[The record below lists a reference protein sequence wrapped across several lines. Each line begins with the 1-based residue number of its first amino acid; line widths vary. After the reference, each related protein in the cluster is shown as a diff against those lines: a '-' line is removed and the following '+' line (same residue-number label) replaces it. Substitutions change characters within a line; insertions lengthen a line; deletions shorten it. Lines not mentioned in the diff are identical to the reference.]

1 MIRIQLTI
9 DQRATL
15 RNALLDRYQDAA
27 GLQDMLLKLDQ
38 KYQQISK
45 DAWTLP
51 ENVGLVI
58 STAQAQGWL
67 MPLVRQVRADTP
79 GDPALQ
85 NLEHELL
92 PHLPPQHVDYFE
104 VCCMA
109 ASRVMVDREYLR
121 ASLRLLS
128 MPLGKRIM
136 IVTGGK
142 CSGKSHSFRLISYL
156 SEVRGDFSLIP
167 IDLETYSRM
176 LGANTVVEA
185 SDLAR
190 ALAKKLH
197 YEVGP
202 LEPPNDRQWA
212 RWVIDFCDALEAH
225 ALDDDRSRWVVID
238 GFDSVVL
245 AQATCD
251 LIKELA
257 VRIDRSLARFRLI
270 LLGYDDVSFPRDV
283 LPQIEREHIRPIGLQ
298 ELAEFFARA
307 YQQLGIP
314 PDEDRLVASLHRVL
328 DGLNEGQEDFLIHLE
343 PRVSAELTSA
353 AGAGLART
361 AGQGGGP

>member
-1 MIRIQLTI
+1 MILIQLTI
-9 DQRATL
+9 EQRETL
-15 RNALLDRYQDAA
+15 RNALLDRYQNAA
-27 GLQDMLLKLDQ
+27 GIEDMLLKVGQ
-38 KYQQISK
+38 KYQQIST
-45 DAWTLP
+45 DSWTLP
-51 ENVGLVI
+51 QNVGLVI
-58 STAQAQGWL
+58 NTAQAQGWL

-79 GDPALQ
+79 GDPGLQ
-85 NLEHELL
+85 NLEHQLL

-104 VCCMA
+104 VCCLA

-128 MPLGKRIM
+128 TPLGKRIM
-136 IVTGGK
+136 IVTGRK
-142 CSGKSHSFRLISYL
+142 CSGKSHSLRLISYL
-156 SEVRGDFSLIP
+156 WQVRGDFSLIP
-167 IDLETYSRM
+167 IDLEAYSRM
-176 LGANTVVEA
+176 LGADTVVEP

-197 YEVGP
+197 YEVGS
-202 LEPPNDRQWA
+202 LEPPEDRQWA

-245 AQATCD
+245 AQATSD

-257 VRIDRSLARFRLI
+257 VRIDRSLAHFRLI

-283 LPQIEREHIRPIGLQ
+283 LPQIEREYIRPIGLP
-298 ELAEFFARA
+298 ELAEFFGRA

-314 PDEDRLVASLHRVL
+314 PDEDRLVASLNRVL
-328 DGLNEGQEDFLIHLE
+328 DGLNEGQEDFLIHVE
-343 PRVSAELTSA
+343 PRVRAELTAA
-353 AGAGLART
+353 AGAELTRA
-361 AGQGGGP
+361 AVQGGGP